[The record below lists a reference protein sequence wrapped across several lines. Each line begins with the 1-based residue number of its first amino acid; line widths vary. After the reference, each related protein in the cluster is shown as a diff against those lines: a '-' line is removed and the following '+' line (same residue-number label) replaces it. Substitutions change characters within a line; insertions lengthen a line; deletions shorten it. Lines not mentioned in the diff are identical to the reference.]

1 MPSPLNVSSPNCVYL
16 VLLIPLHK
24 STPIHSLH
32 SIHLFPLMRGPA
44 ALTAVHGWAGAAG
57 GALLTSPIAQS
68 FGDRSSAVLSLSTP
82 SPYCSAQLCSPARL
96 LLSVFFEFLHFLSF
110 FFLTQL
116 QMTKLSSSQTTCK
129 CRNEL
134 FLVTEIKLPFL
145 LADRL

>member
-1 MPSPLNVSSPNCVYL
+1 
-16 VLLIPLHK
+16 
-24 STPIHSLH
+24 
-32 SIHLFPLMRGPA
+32 MRGPA

-110 FFLTQL
+110 FFFFNPTANDKTEQLPDNVQTQ
-116 QMTKLSSSQTTCK
+116 K
-129 CRNEL
+129 
-134 FLVTEIKLPFL
+134 
-145 LADRL
+145 